1 MGIFSDVLLTV
12 DFDRT
17 LTAPDSTI
25 PQRNLEAIRFFME
38 NGGAFTVNT
47 GRSVP
52 MTKVFRDVVPVN
64 APLLL
69 YNGSAAYDLEEGK
82 LSFCHTIDM
91 DMWETVHTC
100 MELFPDLTVEVQ
112 ATDAHYRFTE
122 HPMWDAFS
130 DNNQCARGFA
140 QPGDDLGPFMKFTL
154 YGEIRDVTVA
164 HLFEGSQEE
173 RERMDRA
180 EQLLNERFGDK
191 CEVFRAATRIIDVHA
206 KGVSKARSAR
216 ELQARLGRKILVCAG
231 DGNNDLSMM
240 RDADYSFA
248 PADGVIADQF
258 ETVCPCAEGAV
269 ADVIYKKIPEIL
281 GISLLTK

>member
-25 PQRNLEAIRFFME
+25 PARNLEAIRFFME

-52 MTKVFRDVVPVN
+52 MTKVFRDIVPVN

-69 YNGSAAYDLEEGK
+69 YNGSAAYDLAEGK
-82 LSFCHTIDM
+82 LSFCHIIDM
-91 DMWETVHTC
+91 DMWETVNTC

-191 CEVFRAATRIIDVHA
+191 CEVFRAA
-206 KGVSKARSAR
+206 ARCSN
-216 ELQARLGRKILVCAG
+216 RL
-231 DGNNDLSMM
+231 
-240 RDADYSFA
+240 
-248 PADGVIADQF
+248 
-258 ETVCPCAEGAV
+258 
-269 ADVIYKKIPEIL
+269 
-281 GISLLTK
+281 